1 MKVLHDNYK
10 VVSQFQQNVETEM
23 MTLDIAEVIFKKPLT
38 LIYNSLVKLLK
49 DNKVVGEDSVLEQ
62 KMIAK
67 IFESI
72 IKI

>member
-1 MKVLHDNYK
+1 M
-10 VVSQFQQNVETEM
+10 
-23 MTLDIAEVIFKKPLT
+23 AEVIFNKPFI
-38 LIYNSLVKLLK
+38 LIYNCLGKLLK

-67 IFESI
+67 MFESI